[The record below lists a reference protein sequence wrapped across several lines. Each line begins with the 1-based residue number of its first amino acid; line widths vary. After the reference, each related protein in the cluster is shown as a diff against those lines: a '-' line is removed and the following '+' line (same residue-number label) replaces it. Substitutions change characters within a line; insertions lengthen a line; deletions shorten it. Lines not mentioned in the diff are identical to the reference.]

1 MPRPGLRT
9 SVARWKRW
17 KDEAPI
23 ASPNWI
29 PPSNYT
35 DYSWGWRHR
44 PAAPFGLKSG
54 SARTSLHLP
63 ATIMTPCWGC
73 VDLGAVG
80 SKLGR
85 VGSMLGL
92 RGALLGPRRLM
103 FGQNW
108 CYFGGMLGLNGSM
121 LAHFEV
127 LLGLCWPMWGLCWG
141 QVRPSRA
148 MLGLWQTAQPDFVSK
163 TLPLPGIGITKMSP
177 GQVYV
182 GRSWGYVGVCWGH
195 VHPSWGYLGAWLTLR
210 RWFWA
215 KLFSWLHLHSQILL
229 EKAPAS
235 GLRVSCLDSLSK
247 ICLFL
252 SSPQWPASFTF
263 RSFLLPPVA
272 CESQVPPIEGVGGTA
287 WSPISKAKICL
298 SDGAAGFKG
307 CRPVPPTPL

>member
-1 MPRPGLRT
+1 
-9 SVARWKRW
+9 
-17 KDEAPI
+17 
-23 ASPNWI
+23 
-29 PPSNYT
+29 
-35 DYSWGWRHR
+35 
-44 PAAPFGLKSG
+44 
-54 SARTSLHLP
+54 
-63 ATIMTPCWGC
+63 
-73 VDLGAVG
+73 
-80 SKLGR
+80 
-85 VGSMLGL
+85 
-92 RGALLGPRRLM
+92 
-103 FGQNW
+103 
-108 CYFGGMLGLNGSM
+108 
-121 LAHFEV
+121 
-127 LLGLCWPMWGLCWG
+127 
-141 QVRPSRA
+141 
-148 MLGLWQTAQPDFVSK
+148 
-163 TLPLPGIGITKMSP
+163 MSP

-307 CRPVPPTPL
+307 LTPNSRAPAGKGRGKRKVPRDQRVGAANTSCQSRELERYGV

>member
-1 MPRPGLRT
+1 MACE
-9 SVARWKRW
+9 SYV
-17 KDEAPI
+17 
-23 ASPNWI
+23 WI
-29 PPSNYT
+29 VT
-35 DYSWGWRHR
+35 G
-44 PAAPFGLKSG
+44 
-54 SARTSLHLP
+54 
-63 ATIMTPCWGC
+63 PCWTHRKAHLNRFGVMKKTWLKKRSPQWPARSQYDPIFSPKPC
-73 VDLGAVG
+73 
-80 SKLGR
+80 SCLGR
-85 VGSMLGL
+85 ALRKCPGRGL
-92 RGALLGPRRLM
+92 CWPI
-103 FGQNW
+103 
-108 CYFGGMLGLNGSM
+108 
-121 LAHFEV
+121 
-127 LLGLCWPMWGLCWG
+127 LGLCWPIWGL
-141 QVRPSRA
+141 
-148 MLGLWQTAQPDFVSK
+148 
-163 TLPLPGIGITKMSP
+163 
-177 GQVYV
+177 
-182 GRSWGYVGVCWGH
+182 CWGH

-307 CRPVPPTPL
+307 CRPVPPTPEVFIMGPEGVPR

>member
-1 MPRPGLRT
+1 
-9 SVARWKRW
+9 
-17 KDEAPI
+17 
-23 ASPNWI
+23 
-29 PPSNYT
+29 
-35 DYSWGWRHR
+35 
-44 PAAPFGLKSG
+44 
-54 SARTSLHLP
+54 
-63 ATIMTPCWGC
+63 
-73 VDLGAVG
+73 
-80 SKLGR
+80 
-85 VGSMLGL
+85 
-92 RGALLGPRRLM
+92 
-103 FGQNW
+103 
-108 CYFGGMLGLNGSM
+108 
-121 LAHFEV
+121 
-127 LLGLCWPMWGLCWG
+127 
-141 QVRPSRA
+141 
-148 MLGLWQTAQPDFVSK
+148 
-163 TLPLPGIGITKMSP
+163 MSP

-272 CESQVPPIEGVGGTA
+272 CESQVPPIEEVGGTA

-307 CRPVPPTPL
+307 YRPDAADPFWGGVLPVCLGLPVAATDHLDRGRKILRGCRGTVMGWSNVDAQDPDTNIWNKLPAVLLVCFETPHVWQVDGLPPNTLPIAPVRSTWYLDAGRTNPQLAISRRQFPL